1 MPSAT
6 VSHPK
11 EPVVLPSEDRNRMCR
26 LYEEVWVRL
35 EEMAMITARTLKM
48 NAGRSMEVRFQPCGS
63 SSEFDL
69 EAVELVRTAQGRG
82 CYDYRRGSCFEF
94 AGAGAE
100 ACPTKESRT
109 I

>member
-1 MPSAT
+1 MPPAT
-6 VSHPK
+6 MTHSK

-48 NAGRSMEVRFQPCGS
+48 NAGRSMEIRFQLCES

-69 EAVELVRTAQGRG
+69 EAVELVRTARGRG

-94 AGAGAE
+94 PGAGAE
-100 ACPTKESRT
+100 PCPTTESRK